1 MALDPT
7 ARETNFKDSVKKYI
21 VDNMWTT
28 EKVPVSFDPAL
39 ANPKVPNNAE
49 LRTWLNVRFGDFYR
63 DDLSRANVEIRCC
76 TRQDNEG
83 YKLAQLT
90 DKVLGYFTTTEDD
103 GIKRITFYRSYPS
116 PTPWEVIGGIVVQD
130 VIESG
135 VYKAEDETNYKII
148 NLVLRFASRV

>member
-1 MALDPT
+1 MALDAT
-7 ARETNFKDSVKKYI
+7 ARETNFKDSIKKYI
-21 VDNMWTT
+21 VDNMWTI

-39 ANPKVPNNAE
+39 ANPKIPNNYQ
-49 LRTWLNVRFGDFYR
+49 LTTWINVRFGDLYR
-63 DDLSRANVEIRCC
+63 DDLSRANIEIRCC

-90 DKVLGYFTTTEDD
+90 DKVLGYFTTTSGD

-116 PTPWEVIGGIVVQD
+116 PTPWQVIGGIVVQD

-135 VYKAEDETNYKII
+135 VYKAEDETNYKVI
-148 NLVLRFASRV
+148 NIVLRFASKI